1 MEKTKILLMESETME
16 KSIKR
21 DDSKRS
27 IGLQNKYQLHTA
39 VLDPANMLILRFL
52 PHKSAGTN

>member
-1 MEKTKILLMESETME
+1 MESETME

-27 IGLQNKYQLHTA
+27 IGLQNKYQLHT